1 MRDRVTWALGQ
12 VREILGEVLGPGGV
26 AAFWKTA
33 NPACGTRT
41 GGA

>member
-26 AAFWKTA
+26 AALLEDRE
-33 NPACGTRT
+33 PACGTRT